1 MNADAKNE
9 EKYSLTR
16 HHINHAARIS
26 GAELHPCRKRQC
38 MSPPRQRRSSP
49 IPHTPRT
56 SSNFGGARNLYVV
69 ILVDKVDVT
78 DTTAVG
84 GNEFLV
90 ASGSLITI
98 VGGKHALKAHADALD
113 CLYWRPTGGTQEV
126 KADNAIA
133 VDVGMHRDRAGCA
146 GGGGTLDELDLG
158 GF

>member
-1 MNADAKNE
+1 MPLE
-9 EKYSLTR
+9 SQ
-16 HHINHAARIS
+16 

-49 IPHTPRT
+49 ISHTPRT

-78 DTTAVG
+78 DATAVG
-84 GNEFLV
+84 GNKFLV
-90 ASGSLITI
+90 AGGSLITI
-98 VGGKHALKAHADALD
+98 VGGKHALKAHADALN

-133 VDVGMHRDRAGCA
+133 VDVGMHWDRAGCA
-146 GGGGTLDELDLG
+146 GGGRTLDELDLG

>member
-1 MNADAKNE
+1 MNANAKNE
-9 EKYSLTR
+9 EKYNLTR
-16 HHINHAARIS
+16 HHINPAARIS
-26 GAELHPCRKRQC
+26 RGGIASMQKTP
-38 MSPPRQRRSSP
+38 MYVPPRQRSSSP

-69 ILVDKVDVT
+69 IFVDKVDIT
-78 DTTAVG
+78 DATAVG

-90 ASGSLITI
+90 AGGSLITI
-98 VGGKHALKAHADALD
+98 VGGKHTLKAHTDALN

-133 VDVGMHRDRAGCA
+133 VDVGMHWDCAGCA
-146 GGGGTLDELDLG
+146 GGGSTLDELDLG